1 MSFNKKHVPALEEIK
16 KYHAEK
22 GDEFILSFEKAD
34 CLIGPTESIDYVYS
48 NLNRINGRSAQPN
61 SEIIEEAIAKLTE
74 VYTKLKTIPE
84 FNLASSEIKKVI
96 NYITIK
102 Q

>member
-48 NLNRINGRSAQPN
+48 NLNRINGIPENRG
-61 SEIIEEAIAKLTE
+61 ETLKEAIEKLEDAYQLIST
-74 VYTKLKTIPE
+74 VDDVSLCM
-84 FNLASSEIKKVI
+84 NEIKKVI
-96 NYITIK
+96 TYLKIK